1 MSRLRH
7 VSTPDLVRLARAHAE
22 HRCGC
27 GGRCRPCATRLGDDG
42 GWIEWAADQLEAGV
56 RRGEQL
62 LLTAA
67 STPAAYV
74 YAGLKSTA
82 ADMQAVAAASLQRG
96 ASTVG
101 EIGTEL
107 SVRMSDAA
115 ERFLGSLGS
124 GLGQLGQGLGEGWE
138 GVLGFKLGTGAI
150 LFGLGALALAG
161 GAGWLLLTPG
171 GQRFLIGSGQLAGG
185 AGSALAKAL

>member
-7 VSTPDLVRLARAHAE
+7 VSTVDLLRLVRARTTLG
-22 HRCGC
+22 CGC

-42 GWIEWAADQLEAGV
+42 GWIDWAADQLEAGV

-74 YAGLKSTA
+74 YAGLKATA
-82 ADMQAVAAASLQRG
+82 ADMQAVAAASMQKG

-107 SVRMSDAA
+107 SARMSDAA
-115 ERFLGSLGS
+115 ERFLGSLGQ
-124 GLGQLGQGLGEGWE
+124 GLKGLGEGVGDGWE
-138 GVLGFKLGTGAI
+138 GVLGFKLGTGVLLYGVA
-150 LFGLGALALAG
+150 ALALAG

-171 GQRFLIGSGQLAGG
+171 GQKLLVGGGQLAGG
-185 AGSALAKAL
+185 LGNVLAKA